1 MKGEGTLREEFV
13 QLWKT
18 LCIVYNGSEKQ
29 KEVKLSEGT
38 WEVLADGEDS
48 FLWKHPQIAAEHMK
62 VSPVSILILGKRE
75 EGR

>member
-1 MKGEGTLREEFV
+1 MREHEE
-13 QLWKT
+13 KS
-18 LCIVYNGSEKQ
+18 LCSCGKHSVLYITGSEKQ

-48 FLWKHPQIAAEHMK
+48 FLWKHPQIAAKRMK

-75 EGR
+75 ESR

>member
-1 MKGEGTLREEFV
+1 M

-38 WEVLADGEDS
+38 WEVLVDGEDS
-48 FLWKHPQIAAEHMK
+48 FLWKHPQIAAKRMK

-75 EGR
+75 ESR

>member
-1 MKGEGTLREEFV
+1 M

-48 FLWKHPQIAAEHMK
+48 FLWKHPQIAAK
-62 VSPVSILILGKRE
+62 RRE
-75 EGR
+75 ESR